1 MLTSLKMRIAIPTI
15 GIALFSAAAMGGLT
29 LVVAKARLTEIARDR
44 MQLAATS
51 QKTSVEMISAQASA
65 DLNDFAENPA
75 VASNLPDLAENLD
88 LEKPDTQETIKAFT
102 SPADPA
108 ARLALDGS
116 TVNSMYGRRH
126 VKVQQVAQKLLK
138 HRGYADALF
147 LDEKGAIVYT
157 AAKGKDFAQSL
168 ANPDLQSSGLARLI
182 AKLKTTPDGQTLF
195 EDFSPYTMDAQ
206 SAGFIG
212 RSISRRSNV
221 AMGSSQ
227 EATRIGFVVLR
238 VSPALFDQT
247 LSSRDGL
254 GESGE
259 VFAVGDDGAFRSN
272 PPLLPAD
279 TAGKPVTSFGMDA
292 QSLKQGPFFDYV
304 GKDGEERLA
313 AVTPISVLGSHWTLV
328 AEQNRSEALAAIS
341 SLLHALLAI
350 SLFVIVTTVV
360 LGLYFARNIAN
371 PISAMTEAMLKLA
384 AHDHSVVIPA
394 TERKDELGAM
404 AQAVLTFKEA
414 GIEKL
419 RLEGEAAEAQRAA
432 EDERVRN
439 ESHRHMTAREQAM
452 VVGEIATG
460 LEMLASGDLTYRVT
474 QRFPADYEKLRL
486 DFNQAISE
494 LSRMIKT
501 VSNNADT
508 IRSGSSEITN
518 AANDLSHRTEHQ
530 AASLN
535 ETAVALDTIT
545 STIRSTADVAGQA
558 REIVATAKE
567 DADHGGEIVQQ
578 AVAAMTEIEK
588 SSQQIGQIIT
598 VINEIALQTNLLA
611 LNAGVEAVRAGD
623 AGRGFAVVATEV
635 RALAQRSAEAAKEI
649 KSLISISSQQVG
661 FGVELVGETGNA
673 LTRIVARVGDIN
685 RVVSDIAAS
694 SREQADGLQ
703 NLNGRVAEMDLVTQ
717 QNAAM
722 VEQTT
727 AASLSLTQEVEE
739 LAELIS
745 RFQFDE
751 TVSSHAAQSTTR
763 RYAA

>member
-29 LVVAKARLTEIARDR
+29 LVVAKARLTDIARDR

-65 DLNDFAENPA
+65 DLNDFADNPL
-75 VASNLPDLAENLD
+75 VASNLPDLAETLD
-88 LEKPDTQETIKAFT
+88 LDKPDTRDTIKAFT
-102 SPADPA
+102 ASPDPA

-126 VKVQQVAQKLLK
+126 VKVQQAAQKLLK
-138 HRGYADALF
+138 HPGYADALF
-147 LDEKGAIVYT
+147 LDEKGVLVYT
-157 AAKGKDFAQSL
+157 AMKGKDFAHTL
-168 ANPDLQSSGLARLI
+168 ADADLQASGLARLV
-182 AKLKTTPDGQTLF
+182 ARLRKAPDGQTLF
-195 EDFSPYTMDAQ
+195 EDFAPYVADARP
-206 SAGFIG
+206 AGFIG
-212 RSISRRSNV
+212 RSVARKSNV

-227 EATRIGFVVLR
+227 EATRIGYVVLR

-247 LSSRDGL
+247 LASRNGL

-259 VFAVGDDGAFRSN
+259 VFAVGEDGTFRSN
-272 PPLLPAD
+272 PPLLPAN
-279 TAGKPVTSFGMDA
+279 TAGQSVVSFGMDA
-292 QSLKQGPFFDYV
+292 QALKQGPFFDYT
-304 GKDGEERLA
+304 GRDGEEKLA
-313 AVTPISVLGSHWTLV
+313 AVTPISVLGAHWTLV

-341 SLLHALLAI
+341 SLLQALLAI
-350 SLFVIVTTVV
+350 SLFVVVTTVV
-360 LGLYFARNIAN
+360 LGLYFARNISN

-384 AHDHSVVIPA
+384 NQDHGVVIPG

-404 AQAVLTFKEA
+404 AHAVLTFKEA

-419 RLEGEAAEAQRAA
+419 RLESEAAEAQRAA
-432 EDERVRN
+432 EDERLRN
-439 ESHRHMTAREQAM
+439 ESNRHMTAREQAM
-452 VVGEIATG
+452 VVGEIARG

-494 LSRMIKT
+494 LSRMIRT
-501 VSNNADT
+501 VSTNADT

-535 ETAVALDTIT
+535 ETAHALNSIT
-545 STIRSTADVAGQA
+545 STIRHTADAAGQA
-558 REIVATAKE
+558 REIVVTAKD
-567 DADHGGEIVQQ
+567 DADHGGEVVQQ
-578 AVAAMTEIEK
+578 AIAAMTEIEK

-649 KSLISISSQQVG
+649 KSLISVSTQQVG

-673 LTRIVARVGDIN
+673 LNRIVARVGDIN

-694 SREQADGLQ
+694 SREQADELQ
-703 NLNGRVAEMDLVTQ
+703 SLNGRVAEMDLVTQ

-722 VEQTT
+722 VEETT

-739 LAELIS
+739 LAALIS
-745 RFQFDE
+745 RFQFDGN
-751 TVSSHAAQSTTR
+751 SSDPHVASSRMAA
-763 RYAA
+763 